1 MSSCHFLT
9 FTGAFYAGVFR
20 SLLLIVLLLLTNTWY
35 MLALSPDSC
44 GLFAGLRRLGSMC
57 SGEDN
62 SCHSSS
68 TPFMAKKTD
77 WLDSFAYY
85 DTEFNMNFCIS
96 VGTGNWC
103 FGYGLGYGD
112 TDEESSELYLFGH
125 MLYTFSQS
133 ATTRQQGSAL
143 IFLNLLRQGWWI
155 NLGLDL
161 WWLMEIRLLLIQI

>member
-112 TDEESSELYLFGH
+112 TDEESSELYLFISYLGTCFI
-125 MLYTFSQS
+125 LFL
-133 ATTRQQGSAL
+133 RVQQPDNRVVPWSFL
-143 IFLNLLRQGWWI
+143 ISFVKDGELTWG
-155 NLGLDL
+155 
-161 WWLMEIRLLLIQI
+161 